1 VSRKAKSRNARSS
14 CSSINRAQG
23 VALSEAEPPKVAER
37 IFGSGLPLACRY
49 AELLTSSGVERGL
62 LGPREASRIWDR
74 HLLNC
79 AVVGELLP
87 RAARVV
93 DIGSGAGLPGIALAC
108 ARPDLRI
115 DLVEPMVRRV
125 TFLEEAVA
133 ALALSERVSVVRG
146 RAEERAV
153 VRRLAP
159 VSWVTARAVAPLDRL
174 AAWCLPLLKPG
185 GHLVALKGRRATQ
198 ELETHR
204 DAISRLG
211 GVDDH
216 VVLCGVDLLASPTT
230 VIVIRRRT

>member
-1 VSRKAKSRNARSS
+1 
-14 CSSINRAQG
+14 
-23 VALSEAEPPKVAER
+23 
-37 IFGSGLPLACRY
+37 
-49 AELLTSSGVERGL
+49 VERGL
-62 LGPREASRIWDR
+62 LGPHEASRIWER

-93 DIGSGAGLPGIALAC
+93 DIGSGAGLPGIVLAC

-115 DLVEPMVRRV
+115 DLVEPMARRV
-125 TFLEEAVA
+125 TFLKEAVA
-133 ALALSERVSVVRG
+133 ALALAGRASVVHG

-153 VRRLAP
+153 IRRVAP
-159 VSWVTARAVAPLDRL
+159 VAWVTARAVAPLDRL

-185 GHLVALKGRRATQ
+185 GHLLALKGRRGAQ
-198 ELETHR
+198 ELDEHR

-211 GVDDH
+211 GVDQH

-230 VIVIRRRT
+230 VIVIRRRK

>member
-1 VSRKAKSRNARSS
+1 
-14 CSSINRAQG
+14 
-23 VALSEAEPPKVAER
+23 
-37 IFGSGLPLACRY
+37 LPLACRY

-62 LGPREASRIWDR
+62 LGPREASRIWER

-93 DIGSGAGLPGIALAC
+93 DVGSGAGLPGIVLAC

-115 DLVEPMVRRV
+115 DLVEPMARRV

-133 ALALSERVSVVRG
+133 ALALARRVSVVRG

-153 VRRLAP
+153 IRRVAP
-159 VSWVTARAVAPLDRL
+159 VAWVTARAVAPLDRL

-185 GHLVALKGRRATQ
+185 GHLLALKGRRGAE
-198 ELETHR
+198 ELDEHR
-204 DAISRLG
+204 DAVSRLG
-211 GVDDH
+211 GVDQD

-230 VIVIRRRT
+230 VIVIRRRK

>member
-1 VSRKAKSRNARSS
+1 
-14 CSSINRAQG
+14 
-23 VALSEAEPPKVAER
+23 
-37 IFGSGLPLACRY
+37 LPLACRY

-62 LGPREASRIWDR
+62 LGPREASRIWER

-93 DIGSGAGLPGIALAC
+93 DIGSGAGLPGIVLAC

-115 DLVEPMVRRV
+115 DLVEPMARRV
-125 TFLEEAVA
+125 TFLDEAVA
-133 ALALSERVSVVRG
+133 ALALGGRVSVVRG

-153 VRRLAP
+153 IRRVAP
-159 VSWVTARAVAPLDRL
+159 VAWVTARAVAPLDRL

-185 GHLVALKGRRATQ
+185 GHLLALKGRHGAE
-198 ELETHR
+198 ELDEHR
-204 DAISRLG
+204 DAIGRLG
-211 GVDDH
+211 GVDQH

-230 VIVIRRRT
+230 VIVIRRRK

>member
-1 VSRKAKSRNARSS
+1 
-14 CSSINRAQG
+14 
-23 VALSEAEPPKVAER
+23 L
-37 IFGSGLPLACRY
+37 LLACRY

-62 LGPREASRIWDR
+62 LGPREASRIWER

-93 DIGSGAGLPGIALAC
+93 DIGSGAGLPGIVLAC

-115 DLVEPMVRRV
+115 DLVEPMARRV

-133 ALALSERVSVVRG
+133 ALALAGRVSVVRG
-146 RAEERAV
+146 RAEQRAV
-153 VRRLAP
+153 IRRVAP
-159 VSWVTARAVAPLDRL
+159 VAWVTARAVAPLDRL

-185 GHLVALKGRRATQ
+185 GHLLALKGRRGAE
-198 ELETHR
+198 ELDEHR
-204 DAISRLG
+204 DAVSRLG
-211 GVDDH
+211 GVDQH

-230 VIVIRRRT
+230 VIVIRRRK